1 MPAAFMLADVVISAS
16 TDAEAFGR
24 IIVEAQAM
32 GRLVIA
38 TDHGAARET
47 ITHGTNGWL
56 VAPND
61 ASAMADALSDALN
74 IDSKTRDLIARR
86 GITNVREN
94 YTKALMSERTMRVY
108 KEILSD

>member
-1 MPAAFMLADVVISAS
+1 
-16 TDAEAFGR
+16 
-24 IIVEAQAM
+24 
-32 GRLVIA
+32 
-38 TDHGAARET
+38 
-47 ITHGTNGWL
+47 
-56 VAPND
+56 
-61 ASAMADALSDALN
+61 MADALSDALN

>member
-1 MPAAFMLADVVISAS
+1 MLADVVISAS

-47 ITHGTNGWL
+47 INHGANGWL

-61 ASAMADALSDALN
+61 ARAMADALGDALN
-74 IDSKTRDLIARR
+74 IDGTNRDIIARR
-86 GITNVREN
+86 AIANVREN
-94 YTKALMSERTMRVY
+94 YTKALMSERTIRCY

>member
-1 MPAAFMLADVVISAS
+1 
-16 TDAEAFGR
+16 
-24 IIVEAQAM
+24 M

-38 TDHGAARET
+38 TGHGAARET
-47 ITHGTNGWL
+47 IAQGNNGWL

-61 ASAMADALSDALN
+61 APAMADALSDALN

-86 GITNVREN
+86 AIANVREN
-94 YTKALMSERTMRVY
+94 YTKALMSERTIRVY